1 MSAEPKT
8 ELRAA
13 FHQMKNGTKED
24 WQIIGS
30 HHAELCNGVADRV
43 LAHLRL
49 LDGDYGGIAVDRL
62 THRRQTATL
71 ATRGARNTSSPHS
84 STTSATPSR
93 PTTTRRSAPR
103 S

>member
-43 LAHLRL
+43 
-49 LDGDYGGIAVDRL
+49 AVVPTPA
-62 THRRQTATL
+62 THSIWTVLKAGETVYQTL
-71 ATRGARNTSSPHS
+71 
-84 STTSATPSR
+84 
-93 PTTTRRSAPR
+93 
-103 S
+103 